1 MTPGNNGASTPE
13 DDDPFGYLY
22 ADGQANGAQ
31 PPSGGYGYPGSVGS
45 VNRAAR
51 SVGQRQ
57 YGQQAPAPTAP
68 TAQYGQTVP
77 QQQGAYG
84 QPSAHYAAPET
95 FPGGGGPTSPQQPS
109 YSDGGGG
116 RGRGPNTKGLLIGAV
131 AVVAAVVIG
140 ISLAMMNSDGD
151 DNADGGGA
159 SSSPSAEQSAEP
171 SQSASGDAD
180 SQVELPKSD
189 AKALRLGGAA
199 ALASDVE
206 GAQSDGGIYVGNLN
220 QVGNSV
226 TWTVNGIP
234 EEGVYT
240 LFARYS
246 VAGEDQSM
254 TLTVNGKP
262 FGSKLSMKNYAKAA
276 DGDLAK
282 GWTTTYAWP
291 SLTKGT
297 NTLSVSCENG
307 DKCNVLL
314 DQLSLKKGQVES

>member
-51 SVGQRQ
+51 SVGQRH

-171 SQSASGDAD
+171 SQSASGDAGNE
-180 SQVELPKSD
+180 VELPTRD
-189 AKALRLGGAA
+189 AKALQLGGGAI
-199 ALASDVE
+199 LASDVK
-206 GAQSDGGIYVGNLN
+206 GAKADGGVYVNGFNA
-220 QVGNSV
+220 VGASV

-234 EEGVYT
+234 KSGKYT
-240 LFARYS
+240 LYTGYS
-246 VAGEDQSM
+246 VPGKDQNA
-254 TLTVNGKP
+254 TLTVNGTP
-262 FGSKLSMKNYAKAA
+262 STTGVELKNWAGAPE
-276 DGDLAK
+276 GDFEK
-282 GWTTTYAWP
+282 GWTKTYNYVQ
-291 SLTKGT
+291 LNKGT
-297 NTLSVSCENG
+297 NTIKISCEQGNQC
-307 DKCNVLL
+307 DALL
-314 DQLSLKKGQVES
+314 DQVWLVEGWVKS

>member
-57 YGQQAPAPTAP
+57 YGQQTPAPTAP

-95 FPGGGGPTSPQQPS
+95 FPGGGAPTSPQQPS

-140 ISLAMMNSDGD
+140 ISLAMMNGND
-151 DNADGGGA
+151 DDKADGGGA
-159 SSSPSAEQSAEP
+159 SSTPSAGQSAEP
-171 SQSASGDAD
+171 SKSASGDAD

-246 VAGEDQSM
+246 AAGEDQSM

-276 DGDLAK
+276 DGDFAK